1 MPGISFDVVSY
12 AAGIT
17 RMRFRRFLL
26 ATVLGIFPQTFVY
39 SYLGHRA
46 PEQVRLFLVFSGVV
60 VAGAVI
66 FAVVQRRTVEGSRLT
81 AATLIVK

>member
-1 MPGISFDVVSY
+1 
-12 AAGIT
+12 
-17 RMRFRRFLL
+17 MRFRRFLL

-46 PEQVRLFLVFSGVV
+46 PEQIRVFLVFSGIV

-66 FAVVQRRTVEGSRLT
+66 LAVVQRRRRGKPVP
-81 AATLIVK
+81 